1 MEIKLY
7 ITSKYI
13 DELKEENLNIKLTHN
28 QIIDYNSLT
37 SAIKENGHENYEHL
51 EISPNSDKKFGR
63 MISEKNLKI
72 KLQSGKEM
80 SVNEIYNHSQKIIK
94 NNEKYLKFGDR
105 MMKDKTFYDYLYM
118 LALYTHKE
126 YWSILENYKYF
137 TNLYGKNEAMPAA
150 LFAGLLNST
159 DYLDIMQNSKE
170 YEEYHNN
177 IKINKFNIAYY

>member
-51 EISPNSDKKFGR
+51 EISPNSNNKFGR

-80 SVNEIYNHSQKIIK
+80 SVNEIYNHSQK
-94 NNEKYLKFGDR
+94 NNQR
-105 MMKDKTFYDYLYM
+105 
-118 LALYTHKE
+118 
-126 YWSILENYKYF
+126 
-137 TNLYGKNEAMPAA
+137 
-150 LFAGLLNST
+150 
-159 DYLDIMQNSKE
+159 
-170 YEEYHNN
+170 
-177 IKINKFNIAYY
+177 